1 MDVPFD
7 AQIINQKGWRQGS
20 ICLDLDIPDTI
31 LRNTADGLGIL
42 LSHDCDIVQPDIK
55 KEPNVEFLIAFPVSQ
70 LDGNY
75 IRGKNSRCYH
85 FQLHNIFYEIKAFE
99 RISVPRYWLIDRTP
113 HPTLQLPVEEIRAVV
128 HWFAQ
133 RYECPAFPNNFNKR
147 FSKKSKQTIEQIL
160 KNIGHIISGIYIAC
174 PQEEYSDDFSY
185 DILFYVVMSVEIY
198 NDIVKLDE
206 SKYYDVQNYVQKIY
220 ETIKN
225 DSKGINIYNSDK
237 MCINEITLHD
247 LHFLKR
253 FTSFDHFSFDT
264 GIEPMI
270 S

>member
-1 MDVPFD
+1 MSILFD

-20 ICLDLDIPDTI
+20 IYLGSDITDTI
-31 LRNTADGLGIL
+31 PYNDSDVLGVL
-42 LSHDCDIVQPDIK
+42 LSHDCDIVQPDIE

-85 FQLHNIFYEIKAFE
+85 FQLHNISYEIKAIE
-99 RISVPRYWLIDRTP
+99 RISVSRQQLMTWTP
-113 HPTLQLPVEEIRAVV
+113 HPTLKLPVEEIRAIA

-133 RYECPAFPNNFNKR
+133 RYERPAFPNNFNQR
-147 FSKKSKQTIEQIL
+147 FSRSKRIIEQIL
-160 KNIGHIISGIYIAC
+160 KNFGHIISGIYITC
-174 PQEEYSDDFSY
+174 PQEEYSDELTY
-185 DILFYVVMSVEIY
+185 NILFYVVMSVESY
-198 NDIVKLDE
+198 NDIVKLNE
-206 SKYYDVQNYVQKIY
+206 CVSQTQKIY

-225 DSKGINIYNSDK
+225 CSHGINICNPEK
-237 MCINEITLHD
+237 MCINENEITLHD

-253 FTSFDHFSFDT
+253 FSSFDHFSFNT
-264 GIEPMI
+264 GVEPMV